1 MAGLAPVQGAAA
13 RGAPQPWVCAGS
25 PAPGP
30 RIRRIN
36 LSTRTRRRRRGRRRG
51 GAVGSALVCRSVRA
65 SASCAPLP
73 LCAPCP
79 CRLLLTLCCKRGQTM
94 DGCPHCAAGQPVARG
109 RDQVP
114 HDGCALCGASVQGKG
129 PRSGAMWTRRRRSCG
144 HEMDP
149 AAPLEKTSAG
159 AFGVYDPSAHGPRL
173 FDGPAGGPQRVCVLC
188 MLERERWCRRQR
200 DAELGAPSRALRRF
214 LCAVG

>member
-1 MAGLAPVQGAAA
+1 M
-13 RGAPQPWVCAGS
+13 
-25 PAPGP
+25 
-30 RIRRIN
+30 
-36 LSTRTRRRRRGRRRG
+36 
-51 GAVGSALVCRSVRA
+51 
-65 SASCAPLP
+65 
-73 LCAPCP
+73 
-79 CRLLLTLCCKRGQTM
+79 
-94 DGCPHCAAGQPVARG
+94 
-109 RDQVP
+109 
-114 HDGCALCGASVQGKG
+114 QGKG

-200 DAELGAPSRALRRF
+200 DAELGFVAGMMCDAQRILEPTMTERDVLAGELESANQRISHLQVQVEQVIAPRLSSFSLF
-214 LCAVG
+214 CPSVGTSVPLWVLSLCGYVRVHMYCYTYVCGSVNTYV